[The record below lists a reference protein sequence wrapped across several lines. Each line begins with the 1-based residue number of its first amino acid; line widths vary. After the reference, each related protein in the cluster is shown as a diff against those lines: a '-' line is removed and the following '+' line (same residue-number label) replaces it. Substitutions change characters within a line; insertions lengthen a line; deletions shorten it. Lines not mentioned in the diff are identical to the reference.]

1 MIKMFYIKF
10 LDTKFLVFIQANFKN
25 ITISELTDFDLL
37 NNGTLEAENGGE
49 LVQLNLNTSIF
60 QV

>member
-1 MIKMFYIKF
+1 MFCIKF